1 MESKRQRR
9 LRLTTKWAAYS
20 LMLLVAATLQTMPGL
35 FTIGGAKPIFILP
48 LCLAVA
54 LFEGEYAGALFG
66 AVCGLLW
73 DYTAGRTVG
82 LLALGLLVLGFVASI
97 IVRMYLQETS
107 ANFLLLVAGS
117 ALLLLSTDF
126 LFF

>member
-20 LMLLVAATLQTMPGL
+20 LMLLVAATLQAMPGL

-54 LFEGEYAGALFG
+54 LFEG
-66 AVCGLLW
+66 
-73 DYTAGRTVG
+73 
-82 LLALGLLVLGFVASI
+82 
-97 IVRMYLQETS
+97 
-107 ANFLLLVAGS
+107 
-117 ALLLLSTDF
+117 
-126 LFF
+126 